1 MPQPRPRRVAVVI
14 EASNAYARGLLTG
27 IHRHTQEHERWTI
40 FLPEHGRGAP
50 PLEPLGRWQG
60 DGVIARIESTATAA
74 VLGSFRTDR
83 GIPIVDVSAGGLLP
97 GVPCVETDDAA
108 IARLA
113 VDHFLDRDFRSFAF
127 LGDSRFRWSDH
138 RRHGFVDLLAARG
151 HAVHVFPA
159 PAATEADEDAI
170 AAWLRELPK
179 PLALL
184 ACYDVRGRQAI
195 EACHRSGIAVPDEVA
210 VLGVDDDE
218 LLCGL
223 CSTPLSSIVPD
234 AEGAGWL
241 AADLLARLMQGETP
255 ERQLW
260 LLPPLGLSARRST
273 DTLSTDDPLVVTA
286 LRLIREHA
294 CEGIKV
300 ADVVRAVKGTRRV
313 VEARFQKR
321 MGHSLHEAIA
331 RAQFRRVEELLRD
344 TKLPLATIAERTG
357 FKHPEY
363 MTVAFTRRYGMPPSR
378 WRARGPGGTGDS

>member
-60 DGVIARIESTATAA
+60 DGVIARIESPATAA

-127 LGDSRFRWSDH
+127 LGDARFRWSDH
-138 RRHGFVDLLAARG
+138 RRRGFVDLLAARG
-151 HAVHVFPA
+151 HDVHVFSA
-159 PAATEADEDAI
+159 PAAAEADEDAI
-170 AAWLRELPK
+170 AAWLRDLPK

-241 AADLLARLMQGETP
+241 AADLLARLMRGETP

-260 LLPPLGLSARRST
+260 LLPPRGLSARRST

-313 VEARFQKR
+313 VEARFVKR

-363 MTVAFTRRYGMPPSR
+363 MTVAFTRRYGMPPSH
-378 WRARGPGGTGDS
+378 WRARGTSGTGDA